1 MFYKRVKQNGLLR
14 ITVQRLILTDIMQRF
29 LIIGLGNIGEEYR
42 HTRHNIGF
50 DVVSAFVLKQG
61 GMFKLDRL
69 AEVAEVKW
77 KGRMFTCIKPTTYMN
92 LSGKAFKY
100 WMDKEKVELANTL
113 TIVDDLALPLS
124 RLRLRGSGSD
134 AGHNGLKDIQL
145 TLGTDQYPKLRF
157 GIGNGFPK
165 GSQVDFVLGKWGAA
179 EIPIVHQKIAKSV
192 EIIESF
198 ASVGLEKTM
207 NLANSMTFE

>member
-1 MFYKRVKQNGLLR
+1 MN
-14 ITVQRLILTDIMQRF
+14 RF
-29 LIIGLGNIGEEYR
+29 LIVGLGNIGEEYK

-50 DVVSAFVLKQG
+50 DVTSAFVLKHG
-61 GMFKLDRL
+61 GFFKLDRL

-77 KGRMFTCIKPTTYMN
+77 KGRTFICIKPTTYMN
-92 LSGKAFKY
+92 LSGKAMKY
-100 WMDKEKVELANTL
+100 WMDKEKIDLANTL

-124 RLRLRGSGSD
+124 RIRLRGSGSD

-157 GIGNGFPK
+157 GIGNEFPK
-165 GSQVDFVLGKWGAA
+165 GGQVEFVLGKWLPG
-179 EIPIVHQKIAKSV
+179 EQKIVQQKIEKSI

-198 ASVGLEKTM
+198 ATIGLDKTM
-207 NLANSMTFE
+207 SMVNNLNFL

>member
-1 MFYKRVKQNGLLR
+1 MSYRSNGWV
-14 ITVQRLILTDIMQRF
+14 IFVYTMNKF
-29 LIIGLGNIGEEYR
+29 LIIGLGNIGDEYK

-50 DVVSAFVLKQG
+50 DVLSAFVLKHNG
-61 GMFKLDRL
+61 FFKLDRL
-69 AEVAEVKW
+69 AEIAEVKW
-77 KGRMFTCIKPTTYMN
+77 KGRTFICIKPTTYMN

-100 WMDKEKVELANTL
+100 WMDREKIELSNTL

-124 RLRLRGSGSD
+124 KLRLRGSGSD

-157 GIGNGFPK
+157 GIGNEYPK
-165 GSQVDFVLGKWGAA
+165 GKQVDFVLGKWLPA
-179 EIPIVHQKIAKSV
+179 EQPVVQQKIDKSV

-198 ASVGLEKTM
+198 ATIGLEKTM
-207 NLANSMTFE
+207 NMANNLNFL

>member
-1 MFYKRVKQNGLLR
+1 MNK
-14 ITVQRLILTDIMQRF
+14 F
-29 LIIGLGNIGEEYR
+29 LIVGLGNIGDEYK

-50 DVVSAFVLKQG
+50 DVVTAFVLKHNG
-61 GMFKLDRL
+61 LFKMDRL

-77 KGRMFTCIKPTTYMN
+77 KGKIFICIKPTTYMN

-100 WMDKEKVELANTL
+100 WLDKEKIDIVNTL

-124 RLRLRGSGSD
+124 KLRMRGSGSD

-157 GIGNGFPK
+157 GIGNQFPK
-165 GSQVDFVLGKWGAA
+165 GRQVDFVLGRWLP
-179 EIPIVHQKIAKSV
+179 EEQPIVQQKIEKCAEV
-192 EIIESF
+192 IESF
-198 ASVGLEKTM
+198 ATIGLEKTM
-207 NLANSMTFE
+207 STINNLSFS